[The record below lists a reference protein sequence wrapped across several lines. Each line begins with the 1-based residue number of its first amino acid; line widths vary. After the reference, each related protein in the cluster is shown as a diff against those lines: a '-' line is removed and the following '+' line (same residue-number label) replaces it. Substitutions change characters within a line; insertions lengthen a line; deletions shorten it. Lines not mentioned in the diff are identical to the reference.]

1 MFSFVLLFFVV
12 KRNITKFIFDLL
24 KRNEMAFDRAN
35 FIGRIVEEAVWDVII
50 IGGGATGLGTAV
62 DAASRGFKTLL
73 LEQSD
78 FAKGTSSRS
87 TKLVHGGVRYL
98 AQGDIALVYEALH
111 ERGLLLKN
119 APHLVK
125 DQEFIIPCYS
135 WLSKYKYLIGLKLYD
150 LLAGKSGFKK
160 SSFLSADEVVAAIP
174 GLKRGKLIGGVS
186 YSDGQ
191 FDDARLAL
199 NLAQTASEHGGVV
212 LNYMKV
218 TALTKRNEEVDG
230 LRVIDLET
238 GRAHDLRAK
247 VIVNATG
254 VFVDEI
260 LKMDVPAGRPIV
272 RPSQGA
278 HVVLDR
284 SFLQGDSA
292 LMIPKTSDGRVLFAV
307 PWHGKVLVG
316 TTDTPLDEHSMEPR
330 PLEQE
335 IDFILDTAGNYL
347 TKTPL
352 RSDVLSA
359 FAGLRPLAAPDKNTN
374 STKEISRSHKL
385 IVSKSGL
392 ITITG
397 GKWTTY
403 RKMAMDVVDKA
414 IELGKLSRSKCITAD
429 IKIHGYKSKMQT
441 GHLALYG
448 SDATGI
454 QDLVTAQPELAMKI
468 SPEYEYIKAEIVWM
482 VRHEMARTIE
492 DVLSRRMRLLFL
504 DASVAIKLA
513 PAVALIMADE
523 LSRDDNWVATQLHE
537 FNQISRR
544 YLLGGA
550 AMLSTLPSELANLTD
565 S

>member
-1 MFSFVLLFFVV
+1 MIFNRASFV
-12 KRNITKFIFDLL
+12 RQI
-24 KRNEMAFDRAN
+24 
-35 FIGRIVEEAVWDVII
+35 EEQDSWDVII

-62 DAASRGFKTLL
+62 DAASRGYRTLL

-125 DQEFIIPCYS
+125 DQEFIIPLYS
-135 WLSKYKYLIGLKLYD
+135 WFSKYKYLIGLKFYD

-160 SSFLSADEVVAAIP
+160 SSFLSVDQVSQAIP
-174 GLKRGKLIGGVS
+174 GLKKNGLIGGVS

-199 NLAQTASEHGGVV
+199 NLAQTAASYGGVL
-212 LNYMKV
+212 LNYTKV
-218 TALTKRNEEVDG
+218 IGLTKTGKEITGVSF
-230 LRVIDLET
+230 IDQESNKSYHLK
-238 GRAHDLRAK
+238 AK
-247 VIVNATG
+247 VVINATG

-260 LKMDVPAGRPIV
+260 LRMDVPAGRAIV

-278 HVVLDR
+278 HVVLDA
-284 SFLQGDSA
+284 SFLKGNSA

-316 TTDTPLDEHSMEPR
+316 TTDTPLNEHSLEPK
-330 PLEQE
+330 PLTEE
-335 IDFILDTAGNYL
+335 IEFILITAGKYL
-347 TKTPL
+347 NRQPS
-352 RSDVLSA
+352 RSDVLAA
-359 FAGLRPLAAPDKNTN
+359 FAGLRPLAAPGKNTN

-385 IVSKSGL
+385 IVSSSGL

-403 RKMAMDVVDKA
+403 RRMAMDVVDKA
-414 IELGKLSRSKCITAD
+414 IELGKLPSKKCITQD
-429 IKIHGYKSKMQT
+429 VKIHGYMETMPT
-441 GHLALYG
+441 GELALYG
-448 SDATGI
+448 ADAAEI
-454 QDLVTAQPELAMKI
+454 RNLMALNPDLAIPLDERHDAV
-468 SPEYEYIKAEIVWM
+468 KAEVVWM
-482 VRHEMARTIE
+482 VRNEMARTIE

-504 DASVAIKLA
+504 DAKAALMLALPVAK
-513 PAVALIMADE
+513 VMAAELGKDE
-523 LSRDDNWVATQLHE
+523 SWINDQVDDFTNLVKQ
-537 FNQISRR
+537 
-544 YLLGGA
+544 YLLYTPEAWLNLLGEVK
-550 AMLSTLPSELANLTD
+550 SEV
-565 S
+565 

>member
-1 MFSFVLLFFVV
+1 MV
-12 KRNITKFIFDLL
+12 
-24 KRNEMAFDRAN
+24 FDRES
-35 FIGRIVEEAVWDVII
+35 FIKQVEEQASWDVII

-62 DAASRGFKTLL
+62 DAASRGYRTLL

-125 DQEFIIPCYS
+125 DQEFIIPVYS

-160 SSFLSADEVVAAIP
+160 SSFLSAAKVMKAIP
-174 GLKRGKLIGGVS
+174 GLKPEGLIGGVS

-199 NLAQTASEHGGVV
+199 NLAQTASEYGGVL
-212 LNYMKV
+212 LNYTKV
-218 TALTKRNEEVDG
+218 TGLTKVDG
-230 LRVIDLET
+230 TINGVSFTDTET
-238 GRAHDLRAK
+238 NKAFTLKAK
-247 VIVNATG
+247 VVINATG

-260 LKMDVPAGRPIV
+260 LKMDVPSGKAIV

-278 HVVLDR
+278 HVVLDP
-284 SFLQGDSA
+284 SFLNSDRA
-292 LMIPKTSDGRVLFAV
+292 LMIPKTPDGRVLFAV

-316 TTDTPLDEHSMEPR
+316 TTDTPLNEHSLEPR
-330 PLEQE
+330 PLAEE
-335 IDFILDTAGNYL
+335 IEFILTTAGKYL
-347 TKTPL
+347 TRQPS
-352 RSDVLSA
+352 REDVLAA
-359 FAGLRPLAAPDKNTN
+359 FAGLRPLAAPGKNTN

-385 IVSKSGL
+385 IISKSGL

-403 RKMAMDVVDKA
+403 RRMAMDVVDKA
-414 IELGKLSRSKCITAD
+414 IELGKLAAKKCITQD
-429 IKIHGYKSKMQT
+429 VKIHGYMTEMQD
-441 GHLALYG
+441 GDLALYG
-448 SDATGI
+448 ADANGI
-454 QDLVTAQPELAMKI
+454 RNLIEGHPELAEVLLRGFK
-468 SPEYEYIKAEIVWM
+468 YVKAEVVWM
-482 VRHEMARTIE
+482 VRNEMARTVE

-504 DASVAIKLA
+504 DAKGALALA
-513 PAVALIMADE
+513 PAVAKVMADE
-523 LSRDDNWVATQLHE
+523 LGKDERWVSDQVEE
-537 FNQISRR
+537 FAELVEQ
-544 YLLGGA
+544 YLLYVPMKDGLNKSGIRA
-550 AMLSTLPSELANLTD
+550 TA
-565 S
+565 

>member
-1 MFSFVLLFFVV
+1 MIFS
-12 KRNITKFIFDLL
+12 RSAFI
-24 KRNEMAFDRAN
+24 A
-35 FIGRIVEEAVWDVII
+35 RIEEQSDWDVII

-62 DAASRGFKTLL
+62 DAASRGYKTLL

-135 WLSKYKYLIGLKLYD
+135 LFSKLKYLIGLKFYD
-150 LLAGKSGFKK
+150 LLAGRSGFKK
-160 SSFLSADEVVAAIP
+160 SSFLTVDEVLEAIP
-174 GLKRGKLIGGVS
+174 GLKPDGLVGGIS

-199 NLAQTASEHGGVV
+199 NLAQTSAEYGGVV

-218 TALTKRNEEVDG
+218 VGLVKSGKTVSGVEVMDQ
-230 LRVIDLET
+230 ET
-238 GRAHDLRAK
+238 GKSYTLNARI
-247 VIVNATG
+247 VINATG
-254 VFVDEI
+254 VFVDDI
-260 LKMDVPAGRPIV
+260 LKMDKPTGSPMV

-284 SFLQGDSA
+284 SFLKGDSA

-316 TTDTPLDEHSMEPR
+316 TTDTPLNEHSLEPR
-330 PLEQE
+330 PLDEE
-335 IDFILDTAGNYL
+335 IDFILDTAGKYL
-347 TKTPL
+347 TKIPGKADIL
-352 RSDVLSA
+352 AA
-359 FAGLRPLAAPDKNTN
+359 FAGLRPLAAPGKNTN

-385 IVSKSGL
+385 IVSDSGM

-403 RKMAMDVVDKA
+403 RRMAMDVVNKA
-414 IELGKLSRSKCITAD
+414 IELGRLPKKDCLTQN
-429 IKIHGYKSKMQT
+429 IKVHGYTSHMDY
-441 GHLALYG
+441 GDLGLYG
-448 SDATGI
+448 ADAQGI
-454 QDLVTAQPELAMKI
+454 ANLIQENPGLAEKLH
-468 SPEYEYIKAEIVWM
+468 PDFKYRKAEVVWM
-482 VRHEMARTIE
+482 VRNEMARTIE
-492 DVLSRRMRLLFL
+492 DVLSRRLRLLFL
-504 DASVAIKLA
+504 DAGAALLLA
-513 PAVALIMADE
+513 PLVAGIMKEELGKDE
-523 LSRDDNWVATQLHE
+523 QWTALQIHE
-537 FNQISRR
+537 FSGLVKQ
-544 YLLGGA
+544 YLLHQPEVDIHKIKA
-550 AMLSTLPSELANLTD
+550 TAQWPNLMHT
-565 S
+565 

>member
-1 MFSFVLLFFVV
+1 MVFS
-12 KRNITKFIFDLL
+12 RESFI
-24 KRNEMAFDRAN
+24 EQ
-35 FIGRIVEEAVWDVII
+35 VEEQNNWDVII

-62 DAASRGFKTLL
+62 DAASRGYRTLL

-125 DQEFIIPCYS
+125 DQEFIIPVYS
-135 WLSKYKYLIGLKLYD
+135 WFSKYKYLIGLTLYD

-160 SSFLSADEVVAAIP
+160 STFLSAKKVLEAIP
-174 GLKRGKLIGGVS
+174 GLKPEGLMGGVS

-199 NLAQTASEHGGVV
+199 NLAQTAAEYGGVL
-212 LNYMKV
+212 LNYARV
-218 TALTKRNEEVDG
+218 TGLTKENGNVSGLSFVDA
-230 LRVIDLET
+230 ET
-238 GRAHDLRAK
+238 NKSYTLKAK
-247 VIVNATG
+247 VVINATG

-260 LKMDVPAGRPIV
+260 LKMDVPTGRAIV

-278 HVVLDR
+278 HVVLDA

-292 LMIPKTSDGRVLFAV
+292 LMIPKTPDGRVLFAV

-316 TTDTPLDEHSMEPR
+316 TTDTPLNEHSLEPR
-330 PLEQE
+330 PLDEE
-335 IDFILDTAGNYL
+335 IEFILTTAGKYL
-347 TKTPL
+347 TREPSRK
-352 RSDVLSA
+352 DVLAA
-359 FAGLRPLAAPDKNTN
+359 FAGLRPLAAPGKDTD

-385 IVSKSGL
+385 IISKSGL

-403 RKMAMDVVDKA
+403 RRMAMDVVDKA
-414 IELGKLSRSKCITAD
+414 IELGKLAAKKCVTQD
-429 IKIHGYKSKMQT
+429 VKIHGYTAEMQT
-441 GHLALYG
+441 GDLGLYGADAEGILAL
-448 SDATGI
+448 
-454 QDLVTAQPELAMKI
+454 VKAQPELGEVLYTGFK
-468 SPEYEYIKAEIVWM
+468 YVKAEVVWM
-482 VRHEMARTIE
+482 VRNEMSRTIE

-504 DASVAIKLA
+504 DAQAALALA
-513 PAVALIMADE
+513 PAVAEVMAAE
-523 LSRDDNWVATQLHE
+523 LGKDGEWVNAQVTGFTELVKQ
-537 FNQISRR
+537 
-544 YLLGGA
+544 YLLYPPMKGGSGMMEIKA
-550 AMLSTLPSELANLTD
+550 TA
-565 S
+565 

>member
-1 MFSFVLLFFVV
+1 M
-12 KRNITKFIFDLL
+12 IFD
-24 KRNEMAFDRAN
+24 RGT
-35 FIGRIVEEAVWDVII
+35 FIERIEGQAYWDIII

-62 DAASRGFKTLL
+62 DAASRGYKTLL

-98 AQGDIALVYEALH
+98 AQGDIGLVYEALH

-125 DQEFIIPCYS
+125 DQEFVIPCYS

-150 LLAGKSGFKK
+150 LLAGKGGFKK
-160 SSFLSADEVVAAIP
+160 SSFLSAKKVLAAIP
-174 GLKRGKLIGGVS
+174 GLKPDGLIGGIS

-199 NLAQTASEHGGVV
+199 NLAQTASEYGGVL

-218 TALTKRNEEVDG
+218 TGLTKNQGQVDG
-230 LRVIDLET
+230 VSVVDLESNT
-238 GRAHDLRAK
+238 TYHLNAG

-254 VFVDEI
+254 VFVDDI
-260 LKMDVPAGRPIV
+260 LKMDTPTGRPIV

-278 HVVLDR
+278 HIVLDQ
-284 SFLQGDSA
+284 SFLQGTSA

-316 TTDTPLDEHSMEPR
+316 TTDTPLDEHSLEPR
-330 PLEQE
+330 PLDKE
-335 IDFILDTAGNYL
+335 IDFILNTAGNYL
-347 TKTPL
+347 TKKPF
-352 RSDVLSA
+352 RADVLSA
-359 FAGLRPLAAPDKNTN
+359 FAGLRPLAAPQKNTN

-385 IVSKSGL
+385 IVSQSGL

-403 RKMAMDVVDKA
+403 RKMAMDVVDQA
-414 IELGKLSRSKCITAD
+414 IALGKLGERKCVTAD
-429 IKIHGYKSKMQT
+429 VKIHGYMAEMQT
-441 GHLALYG
+441 GPLALYG
-448 SDATGI
+448 ADAACI
-454 QDLVTAQPELAMKI
+454 QDLINTQPELKI
-468 SPEYEYIKAEIVWM
+468 KIHPDYVYLKAEIIWM
-482 VRHEMARTIE
+482 VRQEMARTIE

-504 DASVAIKLA
+504 DARLALVLA
-513 PAVALIMADE
+513 PAVAGIMAEE
-523 LSRDDNWVATQLHE
+523 LGKNSLWINAQVTE
-537 FNQISRR
+537 FTALVKQ
-544 YLLGGA
+544 YLLYNYGA
-550 AMLSTLPSELANLTD
+550 ESNVINSAANLTET
-565 S
+565 

>member
-1 MFSFVLLFFVV
+1 MVFS
-12 KRNITKFIFDLL
+12 RESFI
-24 KRNEMAFDRAN
+24 AQ
-35 FIGRIVEEAVWDVII
+35 VEEQKNWDVII

-125 DQEFIIPCYS
+125 DQEFIIPVYS
-135 WLSKYKYLIGLKLYD
+135 WLSKYKYLIGLTLYD

-160 SSFLSADEVVAAIP
+160 SSFLSAAKVLKAIP
-174 GLKRGKLIGGVS
+174 GLKPAGLMGGIC

-199 NLAQTASEHGGVV
+199 NLAQTAAEYGGVL
-212 LNYMKV
+212 LNYTKV
-218 TALTKRNEEVDG
+218 TGLTKVDG
-230 LRVIDLET
+230 KVSGVGFVDVET
-238 GRAHDLRAK
+238 GKSFDLNAK
-247 VIVNATG
+247 VVVNATG

-260 LKMDVPAGRPIV
+260 LKMDVPSGKPIV

-278 HVVLDR
+278 HVVLDA
-284 SFLQGDSA
+284 SFLKGDSA

-316 TTDTPLDEHSMEPR
+316 TTDTPLNEHSLEPK
-330 PLEQE
+330 PLAEE
-335 IDFILDTAGNYL
+335 ITFILTTAGKYL
-347 TKTPL
+347 TREPSRK
-352 RSDVLSA
+352 DVLAA
-359 FAGLRPLAAPDKNTN
+359 FAGLRPLAAPGKDTD

-403 RKMAMDVVDKA
+403 RRMAMDVVDKA
-414 IELGKLSRSKCITAD
+414 IELGKLAAKKCVTQD
-429 IKIHGYKSKMQT
+429 VKIHGYIAEMQT
-441 GHLALYG
+441 GHLGLYG
-448 SDATGI
+448 ADAVGI
-454 QDLVTAQPELAMKI
+454 RGLVKSAPEMGEVLHPDYK
-468 SPEYEYIKAEIVWM
+468 YVKAEVVWM
-482 VRHEMARTIE
+482 VRNEMSRTVE

-504 DASVAIKLA
+504 DAKGAMALA
-513 PAVALIMADE
+513 PAVAKIMAEE
-523 LSRDDNWVATQLHE
+523 LVKDHRWVNEQVSM
-537 FNQISRR
+537 FNVLVEQ
-544 YLLGGA
+544 YLLY
-550 AMLSTLPSELANLTD
+550 SPVVD
-565 S
+565 RVKVPV